1 VSIVK
6 FDNLTKYYGPV
17 LAVDNVSLE
26 IEPGEIFGYLGPNGS
41 GKTTTIRCMM
51 DFIRPSSGVI
61 TVEGKNS
68 VTESKFTRSQ
78 IGYVPSDPVFYDR
91 STGDQVLNFVDSIYN
106 VDSSS
111 FRMELSERLDCDLS
125 RKIST
130 LSRGNRQKIAL
141 IRALM
146 LKPPVLVLD
155 EPTSG
160 LDPLMQLE
168 FNEIIKELRENGT
181 TVFLSSHV
189 LSEVEEL
196 CDRVGILNVGR
207 LVDLETMGDIKSRAV
222 RQIEIEFE
230 IAPSE
235 KEFNDITGIENIVL
249 NERILTADIRGDFNG
264 IIKAASKY
272 SVLNIVTREPNLDEI
287 FLEYYQDNG
296 N

>member
-1 VSIVK
+1 MVMIK
-6 FDNLTKYYGPV
+6 FDNLTKYYGPT
-17 LAVDNVSLE
+17 LAVDNVSLDIAE
-26 IEPGEIFGYLGPNGS
+26 QEIFGYLGPNGS

-141 IRALM
+141 IRAFM
-146 LKPPVLVLD
+146 IKPSVLVLD
-155 EPTSG
+155 DPTTG
-160 LDPLMQLE
+160 LDPLMQRE
-168 FNEIIKELRENGT
+168 FNEIIKELREDGT

-196 CDRVGILNVGR
+196 CDRVGILNVGG
-207 LVDLETMGDIKSRAV
+207 LVALETMGDIKSRAV

-230 IAPSE
+230 NAPSQ
-235 KEFNDITGIENIVL
+235 KEFNDITGLENIVL
-249 NERILTADIRGDFNG
+249 KDRILTADIRGDFNG

-287 FLEYYQDNG
+287 FLEYYQGSG

>member
-1 VSIVK
+1 
-6 FDNLTKYYGPV
+6 
-17 LAVDNVSLE
+17 
-26 IEPGEIFGYLGPNGS
+26 
-41 GKTTTIRCMM
+41 M
-51 DFIRPSSGVI
+51 
-61 TVEGKNS
+61 
-68 VTESKFTRSQ
+68 TESKFTRSQ

-249 NERILTADIRGDFNG
+249 KERILTADIRGDFNG

>member
-1 VSIVK
+1 MIK
-6 FDNLTKYYGPV
+6 FDNLTKYYGPI
-17 LAVDNVSLE
+17 LAVDNVSLD
-26 IEPGEIFGYLGPNGS
+26 IEQGEIFGYLGPNGS

-141 IRALM
+141 IRAFM
-146 LKPPVLVLD
+146 FKPSVLVLD
-155 EPTSG
+155 EPTTG
-160 LDPLMQLE
+160 LDPLIQRE

-196 CDRVGILNVGR
+196 CDRVGILNVGG
-207 LVDLETMGDIKSRAV
+207 LVALETMGDIKSRAV

-230 IAPSE
+230 SAPSQ
-235 KEFNDITGIENIVL
+235 KEFNDITGLDNIVL
-249 NERILTADIRGDFNG
+249 KDRILTADIRGDFNG

-287 FLEYYQDNG
+287 FLEYYQGSG